1 VRLYIVA
8 GKTTD
13 SVTRG
18 FLPAAARL
26 GLDVTVLTDRP
37 ADHAPLHDDVVAC
50 DVGDYRAII
59 SSVGDAPSAIFS
71 NSDHLQAATALAAAY
86 HGLPGKDWR
95 AALRTKNKALTRR
108 ALGGVLAFELRP
120 DDDEPPA
127 GVRFPAVLKP
137 SEGVASEDVV
147 RVANAAELAA
157 RTHEIRR
164 RRGTGTLLVEEF
176 LPGELY
182 TLETLGD
189 GHTTHVL
196 GSFHTTLSPPPYFI
210 EERLEAI
217 EPPPEADQILAALNR
232 LGVGFGACHTE
243 FVVHE
248 GVASVIEVNY
258 RLIGDHCDF
267 LLAEALGVPLFEQI
281 LGVHLG
287 DPAPAPPPRRGQAC
301 VDYVIATE
309 TGTLTAAPGP
319 LDGDGLSYLPM
330 RPVGEYHKQT
340 NTNRDYLGAIRAVGP
355 GAQDRIRAFRA
366 AHRWEIGG

>member
-50 DVGDYRAII
+50 DVSDYRAII
-59 SSVGDAPSAIFS
+59 AAVDDTPSAIFS

-120 DDDEPPA
+120 GEGPPDNFE
-127 GVRFPAVLKP
+127 FPAVIKP
-137 SEGVASEDVV
+137 REGVASEDVV
-147 RVANAAELAA
+147 RVENHAELAA
-157 RTHEIRR
+157 RSEEIQRR
-164 RRGTGTLLVEEF
+164 RSGETLLIEEY

-189 GHTTHVL
+189 GRTLHVL

-210 EERLEAI
+210 EERLDIGPIPAESGQVLEA
-217 EPPPEADQILAALNR
+217 LAR

-248 GVASVIEVNY
+248 GRAAVIEVNY

-267 LLAEALGVPLFEQI
+267 LLAELLGIPLFEQV

-287 DPAPAPPPRRGQAC
+287 RPAPAPPPGRGHAC

-309 TGTLTAAPGP
+309 AGTLTAAPAP
-319 LDGDGLSYLPM
+319 QESEGLSYLPM
-330 RPVGEYHKQT
+330 RAIGEYHDLT
-340 NTNRDYLGAIRAVGP
+340 HTNRDYLGAIRAVGP
-355 GAQDRIRAFRA
+355 DAEDKIDGFRA
-366 AHRWEIGG
+366 AHRWEIG